1 MSDINTRFLTLRR
14 EVIKKYFSRMNNMQF
29 KGVVTAE
36 GPVLILAGAGSGKTT
51 VLVNRIASLVKFGNA
66 FNSDYVP
73 PFVNE
78 ETFPQIEQMADLD
91 NFENGGIFS
100 VDAAKPWEILAI
112 TFTNKAAGELKERIS
127 QMLGDDGLDIWAG
140 TFHSVCG
147 RILRRFG
154 DRIGYSSHFTIYD
167 TDDSKRVMKE
177 VYKSI
182 NLDEKMIPI
191 KSTLNAI
198 SSAKDR
204 LITPEQFISE
214 NAGDIRL
221 SKIGKAYAQYQKAL
235 KEADAMDFDDMIVNT
250 VKLFRE
256 SKEALDF
263 YHRRFR
269 YIMVDEYQDTNHA
282 QYELVSLLA
291 EKSRNI
297 CVVGDDDQSIYRF
310 RGATIENILSFE
322 DTYPDST
329 VIRLEQNY
337 RSTSVILDA
346 ANAVIANNKA
356 RKGKNLWTAADGGDK
371 IEVYTAPDEQSE
383 ASYVVDQ
390 ILNSVARGGKYSDNA
405 VLYRMNAQSNAI
417 ETAMVR
423 AGLTNYRVVGGHRF
437 YDRKEI
443 KDVIA
448 YLNVIA
454 NHGDRVRLT
463 RIINEPKRGIGDT
476 TVARAVEI
484 SDQTGLT
491 LFEVFNSAED
501 FPPLQRAAKKLKEF
515 CAMIE
520 KLTEFAA
527 EHSLLELFEEMLDK
541 SGYTLSLIA
550 EGKEGADRL
559 DNVKELASSI
569 AQYEKEHDDPSLSGF
584 LEEVALISDID
595 QFDADAD
602 AVVLMTIHSAKGLE
616 FNNVYLVGLEEGIF
630 PGNQSV
636 YGTEEDIEEERR
648 LAYVAITRARQKL
661 HISNAYTRMLYGTT
675 SRNMPSRFLEE
686 IPKELCNIKSVRG
699 GMSAFGMGSADFRYG
714 SGSQGGGSWGGA
726 SYGGSGSRYNSYGE
740 SRSEFDDYFAPR
752 PQKNETKST
761 IFQKSQSAAKPK
773 AAGGGYAVGQR
784 VKHKAFGEGMI
795 LSSKPMGNDTLLEIA
810 FDLKGT
816 KKLMANFARL
826 EKL

>member
-1 MSDINTRFLTLRR
+1 MSDINTKFLSLRR

-51 VLVNRIASLVKFGNA
+51 VLVNRIACLVKFGNA

-78 ETFPQIEQMADLD
+78 ETLPQIEQMAALD
-91 NFENGGIFS
+91 DFENGGIFS
-100 VDAAKPWEILAI
+100 VDSAKPWEILAI
-112 TFTNKAAGELKERIS
+112 TFTNKAAGELKERICK
-127 QMLGDDGLDIWAG
+127 MLGDDGLDIWAG

-198 SSAKDR
+198 SNAKDR
-204 LITPEQFISE
+204 LITPEQFIKE
-214 NAGDIRL
+214 NTGDIRL
-221 SKIGKAYAQYQKAL
+221 STIGRAYASYQKAL

-250 VKLFRE
+250 VKLFKE

-263 YHRRFR
+263 YHRCFR

-356 RKGKNLWTAADGGDK
+356 RKGKNLWTDADGGEK

-383 ASYVVDQ
+383 ASHVIDG

-417 ETAMVR
+417 ENVLARSGVP
-423 AGLTNYRVVGGHRF
+423 YRVVGGHRF

-476 TVARAVEI
+476 TVAKATEI
-484 SDQTGLT
+484 SDQTGLS
-491 LFEVFNSAED
+491 LFEVFNTADD

-515 CAMIE
+515 CTMIE
-520 KLTEFAA
+520 HLTEFASQS
-527 EHSLLELFEEMLDK
+527 SLLELFEEMLDK

-569 AQYEKEHDDPSLSGF
+569 AQYEKEYDEPTLSGF

-595 QFDADAD
+595 QFDPDAD

-630 PGNQSV
+630 PGNQSI

-648 LAYVAITRARQKL
+648 LAYVAITRARKNL
-661 HISNAYTRMLYGTT
+661 YISNAYTRMLYGTT
-675 SRNMPSRFLEE
+675 GRNMPSRFLEE
-686 IPKELCNIKSVRG
+686 IPKELCNIKSVRS
-699 GMSAFGMGSADFRYG
+699 GMSAFGMGSANFRYS
-714 SGSQGGGSWGGA
+714 SGATSFGV
-726 SYGGSGSRYNSYGE
+726 SGPKSRYNSYDE
-740 SRSEFDDYFAPR
+740 SRSEFDDYFSPL
-752 PQKNETKST
+752 PQKNETKGT
-761 IFQKSQSAAKPK
+761 IFQKSQTVAKPK
-773 AAGGGYAVGQR
+773 VSGNSYTVGQK
-784 VKHKAFGEGMI
+784 VKHKVFGEGMI
-795 LSSKPMGNDTLLEIA
+795 LSAKPMGNDTLLEIA
-810 FDLKGT
+810 FEEKGT

>member
-1 MSDINTRFLTLRR
+1 MSDINTKFLTLRR

-78 ETFPQIEQMADLD
+78 ETFPQIEQMAALD
-91 NFENGGIFS
+91 DYENGGIFS

-112 TFTNKAAGELKERIS
+112 TFTNKAAGELKERIAK
-127 QMLGDDGLDIWAG
+127 MLGDDGLDIWAG

-177 VYKSI
+177 VYKNI
-182 NLDEKMIPI
+182 GLDEKMIPI

-198 SSAKDR
+198 SNAKDR
-204 LITPEQFISE
+204 LITPEEFIAE
-214 NAGDIRL
+214 NTGDIRL
-221 SKIGKAYAQYQKAL
+221 SKIGKAYSYYQKAL

-250 VKLFRE
+250 VKLFKE

-356 RKGKNLWTAADGGDK
+356 RKGKNLWTDADGGEK

-383 ASYVVDQ
+383 ASHVVDQ
-390 ILNSVARGGKYSDNA
+390 ILNSVAKGGKYADNA
-405 VLYRMNAQSNAI
+405 VLYRMNAQSNSI
-417 ETAMVR
+417 ENVLARSGVP
-423 AGLTNYRVVGGHRF
+423 YRVVGGHRF

-476 TVARAVEI
+476 TVNKAVEI
-484 SDQTGLT
+484 SNQTGLS
-491 LFEVFNSAED
+491 LFEVFNTAED

-515 CAMIE
+515 CLMIE
-520 KLTEFAA
+520 KLTKFAE

-569 AQYEKEHDDPSLSGF
+569 AQYEKEHEDPSLSGF

-595 QFDADAD
+595 QFDPDAD

-630 PGNQSV
+630 PGSQSV

-648 LAYVAITRARQKL
+648 LAYVAITRARKNL
-661 HISNAYTRMLYGTT
+661 YISNAYTRMLYGTT

-686 IPKELCNIKSVRG
+686 IPKELCNIKAVRS
-699 GMSAFGMGSADFRYG
+699 GMSAFGMGSAEFRYS
-714 SGSQGGGSWGGA
+714 SGSQGGGAWGGS
-726 SYGGSGSRYNSYGE
+726 SYGNSSSRYNSYGE
-740 SRSEFDDYFAPR
+740 SRSEFDDYFSPR

-761 IFQKSQSAAKPK
+761 IFQKSQTASKPK
-773 AAGGGYAVGQR
+773 VSGNSYNVGQR
-784 VKHKAFGEGMI
+784 VRHKVFGEGMI
-795 LSSKPMGNDTLLEIA
+795 LSAKPMGNDTLLEIA
-810 FDLKGT
+810 FDEKGT